1 MQVSG
6 EDSSGI
12 YKLWFRRPIL
22 TTRKKYLER
31 RSKKKKGYEVR
42 KIW

>member
-31 RSKKKKGYEVR
+31 RSKKKKKVM
-42 KIW
+42 K